1 MAKYQCIKGMADAE
15 NLNVIITQCD
25 VVKVVKVEEGSIHV
39 EGEAGWCEGKKLSFT
54 PKQFTEHFKVTCIT
68 YSY

>member
-25 VVKVVKVEEGSIHV
+25 VGR
-39 EGEAGWCEGKKLSFT
+39 
-54 PKQFTEHFKVTCIT
+54 VTI
-68 YSY
+68 YK